1 MIARPD
7 CHSSVDVQT
16 VAQVIAAYKP
26 TDYKTESERI
36 VTAGTGN
43 FCHSSYTTLHSSFPC
58 CTDFCFRCGTRNAAR
73 ALTDAGIQTYLYSF
87 EFHAGLYRDP
97 ASLGCELT
105 NEVLCGDYHG
115 NEVSYV
121 FGNGLIS
128 AAGHKISDQIGK
140 YWSNMAKHGSPN
152 DENVQVQWPLYNKTD
167 DQHLVLGNTITGDSG
182 LAKKNCDFWD
192 TLPRM
197 DAPN

>member
-1 MIARPD
+1 ML
-7 CHSSVDVQT
+7 QT

-36 VTAGTGN
+36 VTAGTGMQLLS
-43 FCHSSYTTLHSSFPC
+43 HSSYTTFHSLSPC
-58 CTDFCFRCGTRNAAR
+58 WTDICFRCGTRNAAR
-73 ALTDAGIQTYLYSF
+73 ALADAGIKTYLYSF
-87 EFHAGLYRDP
+87 EFHAGLYQDP

-115 NEVSYV
+115 NEVGYV

-140 YWSNMAKHGSPN
+140 YWSNMVKHGSPN
-152 DENVQVQWPLYNKTD
+152 SENMQVQWPLYNKID